1 MMTMNPEVDDSIAI
15 TSKGLLYLHIQ
26 KLIPELDE
34 KLFQEILDF
43 GIETPDQF
51 DDSYQGCW
59 ESYRPGADFAQQLME
74 DCGYM
79 NPEITH
85 SGRSLIGMKFGSI
98 TYVMTTPFWKALMF
112 SVMTSKQT

>member
-79 NPEITH
+79 NPDDNPLWAFIDWDEVWEHHVRYDYTILE
-85 SGRSLIGMKFGSI
+85 G
-98 TYVMTTPFWKALMF
+98 TYVFRDDF
-112 SVMTSKQT
+112 